1 MHVTK
6 RVLAAVA
13 ASALVLPV
21 AAAAP
26 ALAAQGEAAP
36 PAPRSIAAF
45 CAAVPTTYAPFTDA
59 GGTFLREINCLS
71 ALRIT
76 RGGPGGLPADRFGPA
91 LDVRR
96 DSMASFLVRLADRA
110 EALDVGGSVRA
121 LPPAAA
127 GGFSDVPAANVHRES
142 IRRLSAAGIVQG
154 GPGGRPASQYGPTL
168 QVTRGQMASLIVRTL
183 EYVLRTDLSVP
194 QDYFVDDAGLPVHE
208 PNINVL
214 AATAI
219 GVGDGRDRFQPASSV
234 RRDQMAGMLTRTL
247 AYLQA
252 EGRISAF
259 DPVVPMQLLGIN
271 DFHGHLDPPASTAA
285 VQTSV
290 AGRLAGVVN
299 AMRAEVPGTAFVS
312 AGDNI
317 GASPFLSAVARD
329 TPTIEALN
337 AMGLDVS
344 AVGNHEFDR
353 GHADLAVRVRGLA
366 DFPYLGANVEGERPE
381 LESSSVMTNAAG
393 VRIGFIGVV
402 TAETGSLVA
411 PAGIEGITFTD
422 PVAAANREAARL
434 TDGDESNLEADVV
447 VLLAHEGAATAA
459 TTPEA
464 CAAIA
469 AAQDDFGR
477 IIRDSSS
484 AIDVILGGHTHL
496 RVDCEYPNPGG
507 RGSVRPV
514 LEAAQY
520 GTALARLRFSYDVL
534 AERISGVDGQV
545 LALTE
550 AAFPGV
556 TDPAVEA
563 IVDRAEAAAFE
574 LGSPVIGTITTDIR
588 RAVTST
594 GAEDRGAESVLGN
607 FIADVQLEAA
617 NQPGR
622 PGAQIAFM
630 NPGGLRADFLV
641 AEIYNRERPG
651 EVTVG
656 EAGAVQPFAN
666 TLFTLTLTGA
676 QVKQVLEEQYQP
688 ASATRPFLA
697 LGVSQGL
704 FFRYDDAAPAGSRI
718 SGITLNGTP
727 LDPAGSYRIVTNSF
741 LASGGDNFATL
752 ATGTSRTDTGLDDL
766 TALRQYFERN
776 TPVTPDPAPRRQAV
790 PATP

>member
-1 MHVTK
+1 MHLSK

-13 ASALVLPV
+13 ASALVLPLTT
-21 AAAAP
+21 AAP

-36 PAPRSIAAF
+36 PAPRPIEAF
-45 CAAVPTTYAPFTDA
+45 CAAVPTTFAPFIDA

-71 ALRIT
+71 AVRIT
-76 RGGPGGLPADRFGPA
+76 RGGPAGLPADQFGPT
-91 LDVRR
+91 LPVRR
-96 DSMASFLVRLADRA
+96 DSMATFLVRLADRA
-110 EALDVGGSVRA
+110 DALDVGNRVRA
-121 LPPAAA
+121 LPAAA
-127 GGFSDVPAANVHRES
+127 GGFTDVPANDVHAQS
-142 IRRLSAAGIVQG
+142 IRRLAAAGIVQG
-154 GPGGRPASQYGPTL
+154 GPGGRPASQYGPAL
-168 QVTRGQMASLIVRTL
+168 EVTRAQMASLIVRTL
-183 EYVLRTDLSVP
+183 EYVLETDLSAD

-208 PNINVL
+208 ANINAL
-214 AATAI
+214 ASAAI
-219 GVGDGRDRFQPASSV
+219 GVGDGRDRFRPAAAV

-252 EGRISAF
+252 VGRIKPF
-259 DPVVPMQLLGIN
+259 DPVVPMQMLGIN
-271 DFHGHLDPPASTAA
+271 DFHGHLDPPPASAA

-290 AGRLAGVVN
+290 AGRLSGVVN
-299 AMRAEVPGTAFVS
+299 ALRAEVPGTAFVS

-317 GASPFLSAVARD
+317 GASPFLSAVAQD
-329 TPTIEALN
+329 APTLDVLN

-353 GHADLAVRVRGLA
+353 GYADLAGRVRDRA
-366 DFPYLGANVEGERPE
+366 AFPYLGANVEGESPE
-381 LESSSVMTNAAG
+381 LQSSYVMTNAAG

-402 TAETGSLVA
+402 TAETASLVA
-411 PAGIEGITFTD
+411 PAGIAGITFSD

-459 TTPEA
+459 TTPEQ
-464 CAAIA
+464 CATIA
-469 AAQDDFGR
+469 AAQDAFGR

-507 RGSVRPV
+507 KGSVRPV

-534 AERISGVDGQV
+534 ADRIGGVDGQIV
-545 LALTE
+545 ALTE
-550 AAFPGV
+550 VAFPGV

-563 IVDRAEAAAFE
+563 LVDRAEAAAFE

-588 RAVTST
+588 RASTSA

-622 PGAQIAFM
+622 PGADIAFM

-641 AEIYNRERPG
+641 ADIYNQEQPG
-651 EVTVG
+651 QVTVG

-666 TLFTLTLTGA
+666 TLFTLRLTGA

-688 ASATRPFLA
+688 AGSTRPFLA
-697 LGVSQGL
+697 LGVSRGF

-718 SGITLNGTP
+718 SGITLNGNP

-752 ATGTSRTDTGLDDL
+752 ATGSDRTDTGLDDL
-766 TALRQYFERN
+766 TALIQYFELN

-790 PATP
+790 TATP

>member
-1 MHVTK
+1 MHVTS

-13 ASALVLPV
+13 ASALVLPLT
-21 AAAAP
+21 AAP
-26 ALAAQGEAAP
+26 ALAGQGQAAP
-36 PAPRSIAAF
+36 PAPRPVTAF
-45 CAAVPTTYAPFTDA
+45 CAAVPATFAPFTDA
-59 GGTFLREINCLS
+59 GGTFLREINCL
-71 ALRIT
+71 AAVRIT
-76 RGGPGGLPADRFGPA
+76 QGGPGGLPADQFGPA
-91 LDVRR
+91 LPVRR

-110 EALDVGGSVRA
+110 DALDVGNRVRA
-121 LPPAAA
+121 LPPAAPQR
-127 GGFSDVPAANVHRES
+127 FTDVPTTNVHAES
-142 IRRLSAAGIVQG
+142 IRRLAAAGIVQG
-154 GPGGRPASQYGPTL
+154 GPGGRPASEYGPTL

-183 EYVLRTDLSVP
+183 EHVLQTDLSSD

-208 PNINVL
+208 ANINAL
-214 AATAI
+214 AAAAI
-219 GVGDGRDRFQPASSV
+219 GVGDGRDRFQPAATV

-247 AYLQA
+247 AYLHA
-252 EGRISAF
+252 LGLISSF

-271 DFHGHLDPPASTAA
+271 DFHGHLDPPAASAA

-317 GASPFLSAVARD
+317 GASPFLSAVAQD
-329 TPTIEALN
+329 APTIEALN

-353 GHADLAVRVRGLA
+353 GYADLAGRVRDLA
-366 DFPYLGANVEGERPE
+366 DFPYIGANVEGESPE
-381 LESSSVMTNAAG
+381 LQSSYVMTNAAG

-411 PAGIEGITFTD
+411 PAGIAGITFTD

-477 IIRDSSS
+477 LIRDSSS

-507 RGSVRPV
+507 KGSVRPV

-520 GTALARLRFSYDVL
+520 GTALARLRMSYDVL
-534 AERISGVDGQV
+534 ADRISGVDGQIV
-545 LALTE
+545 ALTE

-556 TDPAVEA
+556 TDPVVEA

-594 GAEDRGAESVLGN
+594 GAEDRGSESVLGN
-607 FIADVQLEAA
+607 FIADVQLSAA

-622 PGAQIAFM
+622 PGAEIAFM

-641 AEIYNRERPG
+641 DDIYNREQPG
-651 EVTVG
+651 QVTVG
-656 EAGAVQPFAN
+656 EAGVVQPFAN

-688 ASATRPFLA
+688 AAATRPFLA
-697 LGVSQGL
+697 LGVSKGL

-752 ATGTSRTDTGLDDL
+752 ASGTNRVDTGLDDL
-766 TALRQYFERN
+766 TALIQYFERN
-776 TPVTPDPAPRRQAV
+776 SPVTPDAQPRRQAV
-790 PATP
+790 TATP